1 MVVGRG
7 KWEKGLRSQRLFD
20 ITQDNHSN
28 HGDHACT
35 LSISPPDCAS
45 RCTGF
50 RGYFPPARSRPQS
63 RFIEQMLFGIA
74 ASQDCKLSQI
84 GRALGEDI
92 SLKKTV
98 ERLSHHLAA
107 PALGSR
113 LQQQILADAAGKIHR
128 DTLLVVDP
136 TDIRK
141 PYAQVMPYLATVRDG
156 SSGELVRGYWACVAL
171 ACEPAS
177 RRVLPLMQQL
187 WSAEAP
193 DYESENAELL
203 AMVDAIAAAAQKR
216 GIFVLDRGG
225 DRMMLYKPL
234 LERGLRFI
242 VRRVGNRHLMVRG
255 RNRLASDLAR
265 GVPMRYAE
273 TLVQEAAGGEKKTH
287 IEYGFCKVRL
297 PGRRKEELTLVVIRG
312 FGKEPLLLLT
322 NVAVRASRCSVWAVV
337 SGYLTRWLV
346 EETIRFIKQSYRLED
361 MRVLDYQR
369 LKNLTVLVL
378 ATAYFCAS
386 WLGERLK
393 LSVLVTRV
401 TGVAKRFF
409 GVPEFHYYALADG
422 IGVLLSRLGAWS
434 APRGLAVRE
443 ASASQPWLFHFP

>member
-1 MVVGRG
+1 MHPTEVAAR
-7 KWEKGLRSQRLFD
+7 LRQQMRQFSGIF
-20 ITQDNHSN
+20 
-28 HGDHACT
+28 
-35 LSISPPDCAS
+35 SP
-45 RCTGF
+45 GF
-50 RGYFPPARSRPQS
+50 SRPQS

-92 SLKKTV
+92 SLKKTQ

-107 PALGSR
+107 PQLGAR
-113 LQQQILADAAGKIHR
+113 LQRRILADAAGKIHR

-141 PYAQVMPYLATVRDG
+141 PYAQAMPHLATVRDG
-156 SSGELVRGYWACVAL
+156 SRGELVPGYWACVAL
-171 ACEPAS
+171 ACEPSS

-203 AMVDAIAAAAQKR
+203 AMVDAMAAAAQKR

-242 VRRVGNRHLMVRG
+242 VRLVGDRHLVVRG
-255 RNRLASDLAR
+255 RKRLASDLAR

-273 TLVQEAAGGEKKTH
+273 TLVREAAGGEKKVH
-287 IEYGFCKVRL
+287 LEYGFRKVRL
-297 PGRRKEELTLVVIRG
+297 PGRRDVELTLVVIRG
-312 FGKEPLLLLT
+312 FGEKPLMLLT
-322 NVAVRASRCSVWAVV
+322 NVEVRATRRSVWGVV

-361 MRVLDYQR
+361 MRVLDYER

-401 TGVAKRFF
+401 TAVAKRFF

-434 APRGLAVRE
+434 APRRPAVCD
-443 ASASQPWLFHFP
+443 ASAAQPWLFHLS

>member
-1 MVVGRG
+1 MHATKVA
-7 KWEKGLRSQRLFD
+7 EKLRAQIRQFSGIF
-20 ITQDNHSN
+20 
-28 HGDHACT
+28 
-35 LSISPPDCAS
+35 SPRFS
-45 RCTGF
+45 L
-50 RGYFPPARSRPQS
+50 PQS
-63 RFIEQMLFGIA
+63 RFIAQMLFGIA

-84 GRALGEDI
+84 GRALGESI
-92 SLKKTV
+92 ALKKTE

-107 PALGSR
+107 PELGTR

-141 PYAQVMPYLATVRDG
+141 PYAQAMPHLATVRDG
-156 SSGELVRGYWACVAL
+156 STGQLVRGYWACVAL

-193 DYESENAELL
+193 DFESENAELL
-203 AMVDAIAAAAQKR
+203 AMVDAIAAASQKR
-216 GIFVLDRGG
+216 GIFVMDRGG
-225 DRMMLYKPL
+225 DRIMLYKPL

-242 VRRVGNRHLMVRG
+242 VRLVGDRHLVVRG

-265 GVPMRYAE
+265 GVSMRYAE
-273 TLVQEAAGGEKKTH
+273 TLVREAAGGEKKTH
-287 IEYGFCKVRL
+287 IEYGFRKVRL
-297 PGRRKEELTLVVIRG
+297 PGRHDVELTLVVIQG
-312 FGKEPLLLLT
+312 FGEEPLLLLT
-322 NVAVRASRCSVWAVV
+322 NVEVRATRRSVWAVV

-369 LKNLTVLVL
+369 LKNLTALVL
-378 ATAYFCAS
+378 ATAYFCAA

-422 IGVLLSRLGAWS
+422 IGVLLSRLGVWS
-434 APRGLAVRE
+434 APHGTVACE
-443 ASASQPWLFHFP
+443 ISAAQPWLFHFP

>member
-1 MVVGRG
+1 MHLIKIAAR
-7 KWEKGLRSQRLFD
+7 LRQQMHRFSGIF
-20 ITQDNHSN
+20 
-28 HGDHACT
+28 
-35 LSISPPDCAS
+35 SP
-45 RCTGF
+45 GF
-50 RGYFPPARSRPQS
+50 SRPQS

-84 GRALGEDI
+84 GRALGEAI
-92 SLKKTV
+92 SLKKTE

-107 PALGSR
+107 PELGPR

-141 PYAQVMPYLATVRDG
+141 PYAQAMPHLATVRDG
-156 SSGELVRGYWACVAL
+156 SSGALVRGYWACVAL

-177 RRVLPLMQQL
+177 RRVLPLMQRL
-187 WSAEAP
+187 WSAAAP

-203 AMVDAIAAAAQKR
+203 AMVDGIAAAAQKR

-225 DRMMLYKPL
+225 DRLMLYKPL

-242 VRRVGNRHLMVRG
+242 VRLVGNRHLMVRG
-255 RNRLASDLAR
+255 RHRLASDLAR
-265 GVPMRYAE
+265 GVPMRYAQ
-273 TLVQEAAGGEKKTH
+273 TLVREAAGAEKPTH
-287 IEYGFCKVRL
+287 IEYGFRKVRL
-297 PGRRKEELTLVVIRG
+297 PGRRGEELTLVVIRG
-312 FGKEPLLLLT
+312 FGEAPLLLLT
-322 NVAVRASRCSVWAVV
+322 NVAVRATRRSVWAVV

-369 LKNLTVLVL
+369 LQNLTVLVL

-409 GVPEFHYYALADG
+409 GVPQFHYYALADG
-422 IGVLLSRLGAWS
+422 IGVLLSRLGAWR
-434 APRGLAVRE
+434 AQRDLAGCE
-443 ASASQPWLFHFP
+443 ASATQPWLFHFP